1 MRSSGRE
8 GEGVEGVTHRSE
20 TVRVGLLGCG
30 IVGGATARVLSGSAS
45 TLSERAGIRIE
56 LARIAV
62 RDLSKPREVE
72 LPDEVWT
79 ADAWSVVKDPTI
91 DVIVETIGGIEPSRD
106 LIVEAARSGKHIV
119 TANKELLST
128 RGEEVMGAAER
139 AGVDLLF
146 EGSVA
151 GGIPIIRPMKES
163 LAGDRVT
170 RIMGIVNGTT
180 NFILTRMSETGE
192 TFAEA
197 LGEAERLGYTELDP
211 SADIEGHDAAAK
223 LAILASL
230 AFNARVVAGD
240 VEREGISK
248 VTPGDVAAAHE
259 LGYEIKLLAVAE
271 ERDGMVSARVNP
283 AMLPRTHPLAAVRDV
298 FNAVFVEGA
307 EAGELMFF
315 GRGAGGG
322 PTASAVV
329 GDIIEIARNL
339 STGGRST
346 GCTCYH
352 DTARMRPPH
361 EANVRYYVVLSV
373 LDQPG
378 VLAAVAGVFAAHDIS
393 IASVRQEGIGEE
405 ATLALITHVGTEG
418 RHDETFAEL
427 ERLDAVRSIDS
438 RLRVVGTAEV

>member
-1 MRSSGRE
+1 MTTGRNA
-8 GEGVEGVTHRSE
+8 
-20 TVRVGLLGCG
+20 VRVGLLGCG
-30 IVGGATARVLSGSAS
+30 IVGGATARVLTEQAA
-45 TLSERAGIRIE
+45 TLSERAGVRID
-56 LARIAV
+56 LAKVAV
-62 RDLSKPREVE
+62 RDLSKPRTVQ

-91 DVIVETIGGIEPSRD
+91 DVIVETIGGVEPARD
-106 LIVEAARSGKHIV
+106 LIIEAARSGKHIV

-128 RGEEVMGAAER
+128 LGEKVMGAAEQ

-170 RIMGIVNGTT
+170 RVMGIVNGTT

-192 TFAEA
+192 TFEA
-197 LGEAERLGYTELDP
+197 ALREAERLGYPELDP

-230 AFNARVVAGD
+230 AFNARVVASD

-248 VTPGDVAAAHE
+248 VTPEDVAAAHE

-271 ERDGMVSARVNP
+271 ESEGQVSARVNP
-283 AMLPRTHPLAAVRDV
+283 AMLPRLHPLAAVRDV
-298 FNAVFVEGA
+298 FNAVFVVGA
-307 EAGELMFF
+307 EAGELMFL

-329 GDIIEIARNL
+329 GDIVEIARNVA
-339 STGGRST
+339 TGGRAT
-346 GCTCYH
+346 GCTCYR
-352 DTARMRPPH
+352 DKAQMRPPH

-378 VLAAVAGVFAAHDIS
+378 VLAAVAGVFAAHEIS

-427 ERLDAVRSIDS
+427 ETLDSVRSIDS
-438 RLRVVGTAEV
+438 RLRVVGTAEA

>member
-1 MRSSGRE
+1 MTTGRNA
-8 GEGVEGVTHRSE
+8 
-20 TVRVGLLGCG
+20 VRVGLLGCG
-30 IVGGATARVLSGSAS
+30 IVGGATARVLTEQAA
-45 TLSERAGIRIE
+45 TLSERAGVRID
-56 LARIAV
+56 LAKVAV
-62 RDLSKPREVE
+62 RDLSKPRTVQ

-91 DVIVETIGGIEPSRD
+91 DVIVETIGGVEPARD
-106 LIVEAARSGKHIV
+106 LIIEAARSGKHIV

-128 RGEEVMGAAER
+128 LGEKVMGAAEQ

-170 RIMGIVNGTT
+170 RVMGIVNGTT

-192 TFAEA
+192 TFEAA
-197 LGEAERLGYTELDP
+197 LGEAERLGYPELDP

-230 AFNARVVAGD
+230 AFNARVVASD

-248 VTPGDVAAAHE
+248 VTPEDVAAAHE

-271 ERDGMVSARVNP
+271 ESEGQVSARVNP
-283 AMLPRTHPLAAVRDV
+283 AMLPRLHPLAAVRDV
-298 FNAVFVEGA
+298 FNAVFVVGA
-307 EAGELMFF
+307 EAGELMFL

-329 GDIIEIARNL
+329 GDIVEIARNVA
-339 STGGRST
+339 TGGRAT
-346 GCTCYH
+346 GCTCYR
-352 DTARMRPPH
+352 DKAQMRPPH

-378 VLAAVAGVFAAHDIS
+378 VLAAVAGVFAAHEIS

-427 ERLDAVRSIDS
+427 ETLDSVRSIDS
-438 RLRVVGTAEV
+438 RLRVVGTAEA